1 MDFRRM
7 IENGTYNEEMLNKE
21 QKQFV
26 NGMRKALEDAECCVE
41 NIEDDLDTVLGNL
54 VNEIRQETLRKI
66 KTWVEGSIAEAIVCL
81 ADGNVD

>member
-1 MDFRRM
+1 MDYRRM

-26 NGMRKALEDAECCVE
+26 NGMRKALEDVECCVD
-41 NIEDDLDTVLGNL
+41 NIEDDMDTVLGNL
-54 VNEIRQETLRKI
+54 VNEIREETLREI